1 MITIKMKITGMDCA
15 SCVND
20 IEKVF
25 NKKTGIKVAVSYIT
39 QSALFNYDENVWDES
54 KIKTVIEKLGFN
66 AN

>member
-39 QSALFNYDENVWDES
+39 QSALFNYDENV
-54 KIKTVIEKLGFN
+54 
-66 AN
+66 